1 MKKIIINITAL
12 TVYGTAGEKGCEGKK
27 KDQRN
32 WPFGGVVATIVE
44 PKNPKN
50 QIFCWAFLK
59 KTREIQIN
67 ITRRF
72 LKLHDLKKNTK
83 TSVWKLSLYD

>member
-1 MKKIIINITAL
+1 MITA
-12 TVYGTAGEKGCEGKK
+12 GGKGCEGKK

-59 KTREIQIN
+59 KPAKS
-67 ITRRF
+67 
-72 LKLHDLKKNTK
+72 KLRGVPKARSDLST
-83 TSVWKLSLYD
+83 T

>member
-1 MKKIIINITAL
+1 ML
-12 TVYGTAGEKGCEGKK
+12 YQLTAGGKGCEGKK

-72 LKLHDLKKNTK
+72 LKLHDLKISNQDFCLEIKFM
-83 TSVWKLSLYD
+83 